1 MNDADLRT
9 RFRELREEDQ
19 RHVPAY
25 VERRASARRR
35 SFVGLVPAVAVLLL
49 VAILIGLAARRP
61 RAQTS
66 FSPADAQAARAI
78 SAWRAP
84 TDALLQPPGSELL
97 TSLPSIPSKGVRP

>member
-35 SFVGLVPAVAVLLL
+35 SLGLIPAVAVLLL

-61 RAQTS
+61 RPQTS
-66 FSPADAQAARAI
+66 FSPADARAARAI

-84 TDALLQPPGSELL
+84 TDALLRPPGSELL
-97 TSLPSIPSKGVRP
+97 TSLPSIPSKGLQP